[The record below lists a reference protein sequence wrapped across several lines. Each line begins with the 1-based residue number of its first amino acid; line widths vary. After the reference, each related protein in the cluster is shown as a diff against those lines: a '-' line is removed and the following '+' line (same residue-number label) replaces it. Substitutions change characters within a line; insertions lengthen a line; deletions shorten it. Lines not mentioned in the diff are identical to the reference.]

1 MQKGEKVSYVPYKG
15 ASPERGV
22 VKSVHDGWAFVVYK
36 CNEDWDNYENYTGIR
51 TPLDKLI
58 IGWLEDCS
66 HYFVPNDE
74 SQMECLNC
82 GLLVSDAEKT
92 FIMREITP
100 PLSEEKKVGVLW
112 QLN

>member
-66 HYFVPNDE
+66 HYFVPDE
-74 SQMECLNC
+74 DKLMRCVSC
-82 GLLVSDAEKT
+82 GVSLADAEAQILTQERKST
-92 FIMREITP
+92 LKLTIP
-100 PLSEEKKVGVLW
+100 
-112 QLN
+112 